1 MRISDWSSDV
11 CSSDLLAG
19 KPVLGSPK
27 EIQEVRNAFAAYE
40 AMEHWQPHRSGDL
53 LQAHG
58 LLMAGLVDR
67 PGRPR
72 DGDVGIW
79 RGNNRLP
86 MATPVGPAPRRDK
99 DLLGRFRRPSARPRS
114 AP

>member
-1 MRISDWSSDV
+1 MLRRPPMSPRTATLFPCTTLFRATRQASLAIEQNTLSV
-11 CSSDLLAG
+11 EQVTAVLAG

-67 PGRPR
+67 PGR
-72 DGDVGIW
+72 
-79 RGNNRLP
+79 
-86 MATPVGPAPRRDK
+86 
-99 DLLGRFRRPSARPRS
+99 
-114 AP
+114 